1 MKRPEEVQEALS
13 GLDGFDCVS
22 WYQEWFSIVY
32 NYIDTLETHI
42 KTLEMM
48 VDSAYKEL
56 DKLDELV

>member
-13 GLDGFDCVS
+13 GLYDFDCVS
-22 WYQEWFSIVY
+22 WYQKWLGVVD

-48 VDSAYKEL
+48 VDSAYEAL